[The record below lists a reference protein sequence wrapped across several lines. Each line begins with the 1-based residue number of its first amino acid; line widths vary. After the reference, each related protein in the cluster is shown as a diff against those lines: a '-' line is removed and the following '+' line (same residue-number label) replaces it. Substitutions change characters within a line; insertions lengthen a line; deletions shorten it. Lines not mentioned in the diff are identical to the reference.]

1 MNTLKFCELRPV
13 FIRAAGVLSVALGLS
28 ACVLGTKVGELPG
41 VSAGGETTGEA
52 GGTDSDSSGGQ
63 SSSGGSQTGGPDTGD
78 SETATEG
85 PVSASETA
93 TEGPITT
100 TGPLPGECE
109 GLDEAACE
117 AMPECRPQH
126 GSAFAFAACPVG
138 PQFLGCIASD
148 QACDQALTTVCRDGT
163 DEVYLNTD
171 GCIPAG
177 FSACETALPLCG
189 ECEGLTEAECLAE
202 PEGCQGLYGSPHIE
216 VEGMECVDFAQK
228 VFLACA
234 ANGGACPPF
243 VPTVCPEGD
252 PDTRFDVP
260 AGCIPFGFEVC
271 EGGAPECP

>member
-1 MNTLKFCELRPV
+1 MNTSKFCELRPV

-41 VSAGGETTGEA
+41 VSETGETTGEA

-63 SSSGGSQTGGPDTGD
+63 SSSDGPQTTQSATATGSPDT
-78 SETATEG
+78 SE
-85 PVSASETA
+85 SATA

-117 AMPECRPQH
+117 AVPECRPQR
-126 GSAFAFAACPVG
+126 GSAFAFAECPVG
-138 PQFLGCIASD
+138 SQFLGCIPFD
-148 QACDQALTTVCRDGT
+148 QTCDQALTTVCRDGT

-189 ECEGLTEAECLAE
+189 ECEGLTEVECLAE
-202 PEGCQGLYGSPHIE
+202 PEGCQGVYGSPHIE

-234 ANGGACPPF
+234 ANGGVCPPF

-252 PDTRFDVP
+252 PDTKFDVP
-260 AGCIPFGFEVC
+260 SGCIPFGFEVC